1 VLLVEQYLD
10 FYWEL
15 AVVMYIIEAPPR
27 IWSEARFEGCS
38 LSELPTAP

>member
-15 AVVMYIIEAPPR
+15 AVVMYIIDLER
-27 IWSEARFEGCS
+27 SEVRRM
-38 LSELPTAP
+38 LTV